1 MGPLSGL
8 KVIEMGQLIAGPFCT
23 RVLAEFGAQVI
34 KIESPSG
41 GDPLRQRRKLY
52 EGTSL
57 WWLLQARNKQ
67 SVTVNLK
74 SPEGQEIVRRL
85 AANADIVVENF
96 RPGAM
101 EKWGLGYE
109 QLARDNPG
117 LVMVRLSGYGQSG
130 PYRDKPGFGAI
141 GEAMGGLRH
150 VTGYP
155 DRPPVRVG
163 ISLGDAVASLYGVI
177 GALMA
182 LRQREVNGGHGQVVD
197 VALYEAVF
205 SLMESLLPEYDVY
218 HFVRERSGASL
229 PGIAP
234 SNTYTT
240 RDGKYVVIGA
250 NGDSIFKR
258 MMVAIGREDLA
269 NDPQLARNDGRALRS
284 EELDG
289 AIQDWCGAH
298 NLAEVLAALDR
309 AEVPAGKIYDIA
321 DIVADVHYRARG
333 MIEEARLGDK
343 RTIKVPGVVPKL
355 SETPGGTRWL
365 GPGLGE
371 HTGQVLG
378 EVGYDEAQ
386 IEQLRKRG
394 VV

>member
-1 MGPLSGL
+1 MGPLSGIR
-8 KVIEMGQLIAGPFCT
+8 VIELGQLIAGPFCT
-23 RVLAEFGAQVI
+23 RVLGEFGAEVI
-34 KIESPSG
+34 KVESPNG
-41 GDPLRQRRKLY
+41 GDPLRQWRKLY
-52 EGTSL
+52 QGTSL

-74 SPEGQEIVRRL
+74 SPDGQEIVRRL
-85 AANADIVVENF
+85 VTQADILVENF

-101 EKWGLGYE
+101 EKWGLGYDALSRE
-109 QLARDNPG
+109 NPG

-163 ISLGDAVASLYGVI
+163 ISLGDAVAALYGVI

-182 LRQREVNGGHGQVVD
+182 LRQRDVNGGKGQVVD

-218 HFVRERSGASL
+218 DFVRERSGASL

-240 RDGKYVVIGA
+240 RDGKFVVIGA

-258 MMVAIGREDLA
+258 MMTAIGRDDLA
-269 NDPQLARNDGRALRS
+269 NDPQLARNDGRAARS
-284 EELDG
+284 AELDE
-289 AIQDWCGAH
+289 AIGGWCGARD
-298 NLAEVLAALDR
+298 LDEVLAVLDG

-321 DIVADVHYRARG
+321 DIVKDVHFRARG
-333 MIEEARLGDK
+333 MIEEARLSDGQTMK
-343 RTIKVPGVVPKL
+343 IPGVVPKL
-355 SETPGGTRWL
+355 SATPGGTRWL
-365 GPGLGE
+365 GPELGE
-371 HTGQVLG
+371 HTASVL
-378 EVGYDEAQ
+378 ESLGYDAQ
-386 IEQLRKRG
+386 QIDDLRKRG

>member
-1 MGPLSGL
+1 MGPLSGV
-8 KVIEMGQLIAGPFCT
+8 KVIELGQLIAGPFCT
-23 RVLAEFGAQVI
+23 RVLGEFGAEVI
-34 KIESPSG
+34 KVESPSG
-41 GDPLRQRRKLY
+41 GDPLRQWRKLY
-52 EGTSL
+52 QGTSL

-74 SPEGQEIVRRL
+74 SPDGQQIVRRL
-85 AANADIVVENF
+85 AAQADIVVENF

-109 QLARDNPG
+109 ALARDNPG

-182 LRQREVNGGHGQVVD
+182 LRQRDVNGGRGQVVD

-205 SLMESLLPEYDVY
+205 SLMESLLPEYDV
-218 HFVRERSGASL
+218 HEFVRERSGASL

-240 RDGKYVVIGA
+240 RDGKFVVIGA

-258 MMVAIGREDLA
+258 MMTAIGRADLA
-269 NDPQLARNDGRALRS
+269 DDPLLARNDGRAARS
-284 EELDG
+284 AELDEAIG
-289 AIQDWCGAH
+289 AWCGARD
-298 NLAEVLAALDR
+298 LDEVLAVLDR
-309 AEVPAGKIYDIA
+309 AEVPAGKIYDIV
-321 DIVADVHYRARG
+321 DIVNDVHYRARG
-333 MIEEARLGDK
+333 MIEQARLSDG
-343 RTIKVPGVVPKL
+343 RTLKIPGVVPKL
-355 SETPGGTRWL
+355 SATPGGTRWL
-365 GPGLGE
+365 GPELGE
-371 HTGQVLG
+371 HTASILQSL
-378 EVGYDEAQ
+378 GYDQQQ
-386 IEQLRKRG
+386 IDDMRKRG

>member
-1 MGPLSGL
+1 M
-8 KVIEMGQLIAGPFCT
+8 KVIELGQLIAGPFCT
-23 RVLAEFGAQVI
+23 RVMAEFGAQVI
-34 KIESPSG
+34 KIESPNG
-41 GDPLRQRRKLY
+41 GDPLRQWRKLY
-52 EGTSL
+52 EGNSL

-74 SPEGQEIVRRL
+74 AAEGQEIVRRL
-85 AANADIVVENF
+85 AKDADIVVENF

-109 QLARDNPG
+109 ELSRENPG
-117 LVMVRLSGYGQSG
+117 LVMVRLSGYGQTG

-182 LRQREVNGGHGQVVD
+182 LRQREVNGGHGQVID

-218 HFVRERSGASL
+218 DFIRERTGSSL

-258 MMVAIGREDLA
+258 MMTAIGREDLA
-269 NDPQLARNDGRALRS
+269 NDPDLAKNDGRAARS
-284 EELDG
+284 EELDE
-289 AIQDWCGAH
+289 AIGTWCGAH
-298 NLAEVLAALDR
+298 DLEEVLSTLDR
-309 AEVPAGKIYDIA
+309 AEVPSGKIYDIE
-321 DIVADVHYRARG
+321 DIVNDVHFHARG
-333 MIEEARLGDK
+333 MIEEARLRGGK
-343 RTIKVPGVVPKL
+343 SVKMPAVVPKL
-355 SETPGGTRWL
+355 TGTPGGTRWL
-365 GPGLGE
+365 GPELGE
-371 HTGQVLG
+371 HTSAVLDTI
-378 EVGYDEAQ
+378 GYSAEQ
-386 IEQLRKRG
+386 IAKLKDRG